1 MFQPARQADLHVFYP
16 QGASFLRGLVMK
28 EYAVERQDKRVPMA
42 IAVQLSGHANVQGT
56 ESTFTENVSANG
68 ARVYSVRPWRKN
80 DRLWLSSLPGG
91 FRSLA
96 RVTYCQSLQGQ
107 GFALGLQFLE
117 KKAGWVIEAP
127 PSNQNQSAA

>member
-1 MFQPARQADLHVFYP
+1 
-16 QGASFLRGLVMK
+16 MK
-28 EYAVERQDKRVPMA
+28 SNVERAEKRVPMA
-42 IAVQLSGHANVQGT
+42 IAVQLSGHGNVQGT

-80 DRLWLSSLPGG
+80 DRLVLSSLPGG

-96 RVTYCQSLQGQ
+96 RVAYCQSLQGQ

-117 KKAGWVIEAP
+117 KTHGWVIEFP
-127 PSNQNQSAA
+127 PASEAKLSA

>member
-1 MFQPARQADLHVFYP
+1 MTRSY
-16 QGASFLRGLVMK
+16 GA
-28 EYAVERQDKRVPMA
+28 ERREKRVPMA

-80 DRLWLSSLPGG
+80 DRLWLASLPGG

-96 RVTYCQSLQGQ
+96 RVTYCQSLTGQ
-107 GFALGLQFLE
+107 GFAVGLEFLE
-117 KKAGWVIEAP
+117 RSAGWVIEAP
-127 PSNQNQSAA
+127 SADPSQAA

>member
-1 MFQPARQADLHVFYP
+1 
-16 QGASFLRGLVMK
+16 
-28 EYAVERQDKRVPMA
+28 MA

-80 DRLWLSSLPGG
+80 DRLYLASLPGG

-117 KKAGWVIEAP
+117 KNQGWVIEALP
-127 PSNQNQSAA
+127 AQQSQLSA

>member
-1 MFQPARQADLHVFYP
+1 MISAAQAFRLF
-16 QGASFLRGLVMK
+16 GGLVMK
-28 EYAVERQDKRVPMA
+28 DYSVERTERRVPMA
-42 IAVQLSGHANVQGT
+42 IAVQLSGHTNVQGT

-80 DRLWLSSLPGG
+80 DRLMLASLPGG

-96 RVTYCQSLQGQ
+96 RVTYCQSLHGQ

-117 KKAGWVIEAP
+117 KNQGWVIEA
-127 PSNQNQSAA
+127 SGTADNQNQSAA

>member
-1 MFQPARQADLHVFYP
+1 
-16 QGASFLRGLVMK
+16 MK
-28 EYAVERQDKRVPMA
+28 PYNVDRREKRVPMA

-80 DRLWLSSLPGG
+80 DRLWLASLPGG

-96 RVTYCQSLQGQ
+96 RVTYCQAVSGQ
-107 GFALGLQFLE
+107 GFAVGLEFLE
-117 KKAGWVIEAP
+117 RSAGWVIE
-127 PSNQNQSAA
+127 SSAADPSQAA

>member
-1 MFQPARQADLHVFYP
+1 
-16 QGASFLRGLVMK
+16 MK
-28 EYAVERQDKRVPMA
+28 PSVVERMEKRVPMA
-42 IAVQLSGHANVQGT
+42 IAVQLSGHINIQGT

-80 DRLWLSSLPGG
+80 DKLYLASLPGG

-117 KKAGWVIEAP
+117 KTQGWVIEVAP
-127 PSNQNQSAA
+127 ATETKLSA

>member
-1 MFQPARQADLHVFYP
+1 
-16 QGASFLRGLVMK
+16 MK
-28 EYAVERQDKRVPMA
+28 SNAVERTEKRVPMA
-42 IAVQLSGHANVQGT
+42 IAVQLSGHTNVQGT

-80 DRLWLSSLPGG
+80 DKLYLASLPGG

-117 KKAGWVIEAP
+117 RNQGWVIEMPAE
-127 PSNQNQSAA
+127 NETKLSA

>member
-1 MFQPARQADLHVFYP
+1 MGLPTASQAFR
-16 QGASFLRGLVMK
+16 FLGGLVMK
-28 EYAVERQDKRVPMA
+28 DYSVERAERRVPMA

-80 DRLWLSSLPGG
+80 DRLYLASLPGG

-96 RVTYCQSLQGQ
+96 RVTYCQSLHGQ

-117 KKAGWVIEAP
+117 RAQGWVIEAAAT
-127 PSNQNQSAA
+127 SEGKNQSAA

>member
-1 MFQPARQADLHVFYP
+1 MGILS
-16 QGASFLRGLVMK
+16 ASKAFRLLGGLVMK
-28 EYAVERQDKRVPMA
+28 DYSVERLEKRVPMA

-80 DRLWLSSLPGG
+80 DRLYLASLPGG
-91 FRSLA
+91 FKSLA
-96 RVTYCQSLQGQ
+96 RVTYCQSLHGQ

-117 KKAGWVIEAP
+117 KSQGWVIEA
-127 PSNQNQSAA
+127 SATSEGKNQSAA